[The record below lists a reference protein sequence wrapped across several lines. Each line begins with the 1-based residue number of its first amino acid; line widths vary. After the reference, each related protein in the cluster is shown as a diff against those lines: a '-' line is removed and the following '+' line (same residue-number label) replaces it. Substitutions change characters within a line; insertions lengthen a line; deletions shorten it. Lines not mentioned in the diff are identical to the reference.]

1 MNNLAREVLARLPL
15 AEAILTAWQ
24 GMADETFLE
33 DLFQKHRGRC
43 YTQEVRFPT
52 LVRLIHDVLIGA
64 ADSVNQRFRQAAAEG
79 ELTTHGPAAYEKLGR
94 LPLDLSMAFLA
105 GCTQRLGAIFPS
117 LDRRPCRVASTPGRW
132 SPWTERPS
140 SMWPKGSSRCGDCGV
155 GYSGAGLWSPKR

>member
-52 LVRLIHDVLIGA
+52 LVRLIHDVLIGLPTA
-64 ADSVNQRFRQAAAEG
+64 STNGSGKPQRRANS
-79 ELTTHGPAAYEKLGR
+79 PR
-94 LPLDLSMAFLA
+94 M
-105 GCTQRLGAIFPS
+105 
-117 LDRRPCRVASTPGRW
+117 DRRLTRNSAASH
-132 SPWTERPS
+132 WT
-140 SMWPKGSSRCGDCGV
+140 
-155 GYSGAGLWSPKR
+155 